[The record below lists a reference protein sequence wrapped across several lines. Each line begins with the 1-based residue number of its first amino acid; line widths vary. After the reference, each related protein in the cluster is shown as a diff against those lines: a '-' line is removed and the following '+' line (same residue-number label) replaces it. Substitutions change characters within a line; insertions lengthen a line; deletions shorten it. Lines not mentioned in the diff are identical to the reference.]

1 MHHTKRLIFATIAL
15 VMILLVPVS
24 SADVEWTGA
33 FVLGSCCEPNSLDP
47 AAMGISQ
54 TEGYVINAMYE
65 GLTQYARDG
74 EIAPRLATSWQIS
87 DDALTY
93 TLSLREGVQ
102 FHDGSTLDA
111 EAVKLSLDRHKALG
125 MGNLG
130 FILAPVDSVAVVDD
144 MTVAIQLSSADFQFW
159 AGLPHIKI
167 LSAQALAEHDMDGD
181 MAGEFFRE
189 NAVGT
194 GPYQLVRWD
203 PGRQT
208 EMEAFPDYW
217 GGWDGPHVERFI
229 ARYGL
234 DYTTRLLLME
244 NGELHLIDWAGL
256 SDVRRAATSPAIHLN
271 FGNPLQAFYHFM
283 KQDGPLADK
292 QVRQALLHAYPYAA
306 MIEVMGGFAVP
317 LTSPALAGTTGH
329 CDVFEPAQD
338 LDKARELLAEAGY
351 ADGFS
356 LRQAY
361 RHANE
366 PRRFAAVLFQEAL
379 AELNIEVVL
388 DDIPWGTFIDAQ
400 RNFDTAYDM
409 SSHWLNIPIP
419 YAGEMLFRLNHSS
432 LIDTGTGNWAWYNN
446 PDFDALLEEAPT
458 LAPGDSRIDEL
469 LCEAQQILIDDA
481 VVIPVMLSQYIDL
494 THSSVRGYQYD
505 PYGFPGDLHPYEI
518 WLEG

>member
-1 MHHTKRLIFATIAL
+1 MKTFLKVFAVICAL
-15 VMILLVPVS
+15 LLMLAPA
-24 SADVEWTGA
+24 SADATWTGT

-65 GLTQYARDG
+65 GLTQYSREG
-74 EIAPRLATSWQIS
+74 EIVPRLATGWEIS
-87 DDALTY
+87 EDALTY
-93 TLSLREGVQ
+93 TLSLRAGVM

-111 EAVKLSLDRHKALG
+111 EDVKVSLDRHKELG
-125 MGNLG
+125 LGNLG
-130 FILAPVDSVAVVDD
+130 FILAPVDTVAILDD
-144 MTVAIQLSSADFQFW
+144 MTVQIQLSTADFQFW

-167 LSAQALAEHDMDGD
+167 LSADAIAANDMDGD

-194 GPYQLVRWD
+194 GPYQLARWD

-208 EMEAFPDYW
+208 EMTAFADYW
-217 GGWDGPHVERFI
+217 RGWEGPHVESFI

-234 DYTTRLLLME
+234 DFSTRLLLME
-244 NGELHLIDWAGL
+244 DGEVHLIDWAGL
-256 SDVRRAATSPAIHLN
+256 SDIRRAETTDAINYNL
-271 FGNPLQAFYHFM
+271 GNPLQGFYHFM
-283 KQDGPLADK
+283 KQDGPLADVH
-292 QVRQALLHAYPYAA
+292 VRQALMHAYPYEA
-306 MIEVMGGFAVP
+306 MIEVMQGVALP
-317 LTSPALAGTTGH
+317 LSSPALSGTIGH
-329 CDVFEPAQD
+329 CEVFEPVQD
-338 LDKARELLAEAGY
+338 MDKARAHLAASDY

-379 AELNIEVVL
+379 AELGIEVQL

-446 PDFDALLEEAPT
+446 PEFDALLEEAPT
-458 LAPGDSRIDEL
+458 LAPGDPRIDEL
-469 LCEAQQILIDDA
+469 LCQAQQILIGDA

-494 THSSVRGYQYD
+494 THASVRGYQYD
-505 PYGFPGDLHPYEI
+505 PYGFPGDLHPYDI
-518 WLEG
+518 WLEN

>member
-1 MHHTKRLIFATIAL
+1 MKSQLRILMTVAVLLLAL
-15 VMILLVPVS
+15 VPA
-24 SADVEWTGA
+24 SADVTWTGA

-65 GLTQYARDG
+65 GLTQYSREG
-74 EIAPRLATSWQIS
+74 EIVPRLATGWDIS

-93 TLSLREGVQ
+93 TLTLRDGVQ
-102 FHDGSTLDA
+102 FHDGSLLDA
-111 EAVKLSLDRHKALG
+111 EDVVVSLERHMALG
-125 MGNLG
+125 LGNLG
-130 FILAPVDSVAVVDD
+130 FILAPVDSVTATDD
-144 MTVAIQLSSADFQFW
+144 MTVEIQLSTADFQFW

-167 LSAQALAEHDMDGD
+167 LSADAIAANDMDGD

-194 GPYQLVRWD
+194 GPYQLTRWD

-208 EMEAFPDYW
+208 EMSAFPDYW
-217 GGWDGPHVERFI
+217 RGWEGPHVETFI

-234 DYTTRLLLME
+234 DFSTRLLLME
-244 NGELHLIDWAGL
+244 DGEVHLIDWAGL
-256 SDVRRAATSPAIHLN
+256 SDIRRAETSDAITYNL
-271 FGNPLQAFYHFM
+271 GNPLQGFYHFM
-283 KQDGPLADK
+283 KQDGPLADVK
-292 QVRQALLHAYPYAA
+292 VRQALMHAYPYEA
-306 MIEVMGGFAVP
+306 MIEVMQGVALP
-317 LTSPALAGTTGH
+317 LSSPAIGGTIGH
-329 CDVFEPAQD
+329 CDVFEPVQD
-338 LDKARELLAEAGY
+338 MEAARALLAESDY

-379 AELNIEVVL
+379 AELGIEVVL

-409 SSHWLNIPIP
+409 TSHWLNIPIP
-419 YAGEMLFRLNHSS
+419 YSGEMLFRLNHSS

-446 PDFDALLEEAPT
+446 PAFDALLEEAPT
-458 LAPGDSRIDEL
+458 LAPGDPRIGEL
-469 LCEAQQILIDDA
+469 LCQAQQILIDDA

-494 THSSVRGYQYD
+494 THVSVRGYQYD
-505 PYGFPGDLHPYEI
+505 PYGFPGDLHPYDI
-518 WLEG
+518 WLEN

>member
-1 MHHTKRLIFATIAL
+1 MKLLLKLVLAFALTLMVFA
-15 VMILLVPVS
+15 PA
-24 SADVEWTGA
+24 SADVTWTGA

-65 GLTQYARDG
+65 GLTQYSRAG
-74 EIAPRLATSWQIS
+74 EIVPRLATGWAIS

-93 TLSLREGVQ
+93 TLTLREGVH
-102 FHDGSTLDA
+102 FHDGTLLDS
-111 EAVKLSLDRHKALG
+111 EDVVVSLERHKALG
-125 MGNLG
+125 LGNLG
-130 FILAPVDSVAVVDD
+130 FILAPVASIAATDD
-144 MTVAIQLSSADFQFW
+144 MTVRIQLSAADFQFW

-167 LSAQALAEHDMDGD
+167 LSADAIAAKDRDGD

-194 GPYQLVRWD
+194 GPYQLLRWD

-208 EMEAFPDYW
+208 EMTAFEDYW
-217 GGWDGPHVERFI
+217 GGWEGPHVETFI

-234 DYTTRLLLME
+234 DFSTRTLLME
-244 NGELHLIDWAGL
+244 DDELHLIDWAGL
-256 SDVRRAATSPAIHLN
+256 SDIRRAETSDAISYNL
-271 FGNPLQAFYHFM
+271 GNPLQGFYHFM
-283 KQDGPLADK
+283 KQDGPLADVK
-292 QVRQALLHAYPYAA
+292 VRQALTHAFPYEA
-306 MIEVMGGFAVP
+306 MIEVMQGVALP
-317 LTSPALAGTTGH
+317 LSSPAISGTVGH

-338 LDKARELLAEAGY
+338 MDKARALLAESDY

-379 AELNIEVVL
+379 AELGIEVVL

-419 YAGEMLFRLNHSS
+419 YSGEMLFRLNHSS
-432 LIDTGTGNWAWYNN
+432 LIDTGTGNWAWYDN
-446 PDFDALLEEAPT
+446 PEFDALLEEAPT
-458 LAPGDSRIDEL
+458 LAPGDPRIDEL
-469 LCEAQQILIDDA
+469 LCEAQQLLIDDA

-494 THSSVRGYQYD
+494 THASVRGYQYD
-505 PYGFPGDLHPYEI
+505 PYGFPGDLRVHEI
-518 WLEG
+518 WLEN

>member
-1 MHHTKRLIFATIAL
+1 MKTFLKVFAVICAL
-15 VMILLVPVS
+15 LLMLAPA
-24 SADVEWTGA
+24 SADATWTGT

-65 GLTQYARDG
+65 GLTQYSREG
-74 EIAPRLATSWQIS
+74 EIVPRLATGWEIS
-87 DDALTY
+87 EDALTY
-93 TLSLREGVQ
+93 TLSLRAGVM

-111 EAVKLSLDRHKALG
+111 EDVKVSLDRHKELG
-125 MGNLG
+125 LGNLG
-130 FILAPVDSVAVVDD
+130 FILAPVDSVAILDN
-144 MTVAIQLSSADFQFW
+144 MTVQIQLSTADFQFW

-167 LSAQALAEHDMDGD
+167 LSADAIAANDMDGD

-194 GPYQLVRWD
+194 GPYQLARWD

-208 EMEAFPDYW
+208 EMTAFADYW
-217 GGWDGPHVERFI
+217 RGWEGPHVESFI

-234 DYTTRLLLME
+234 DFSTRLLLME
-244 NGELHLIDWAGL
+244 DGEVHLIDWAGL
-256 SDVRRAATSPAIHLN
+256 SDIRRAETTDAINYNL
-271 FGNPLQAFYHFM
+271 GNPLQGFYHFM
-283 KQDGPLADK
+283 KQDGPLADAH
-292 QVRQALLHAYPYAA
+292 VRQALMHAYPYEA
-306 MIEVMGGFAVP
+306 MIEVMQGVALP
-317 LTSPALAGTTGH
+317 LSSPALSGTIGH
-329 CDVFEPAQD
+329 CEVFEPVQD
-338 LDKARELLAEAGY
+338 MDKARAHLAASDY

-379 AELNIEVVL
+379 AELGIEVQL

-446 PDFDALLEEAPT
+446 PEFDVLLEEAPT
-458 LAPGDSRIDEL
+458 LAPGDPRIDEL
-469 LCEAQQILIDDA
+469 LCQAQQILIDDA

-494 THSSVRGYQYD
+494 THASVRGYQYD
-505 PYGFPGDLHPYEI
+505 PYGFPGDLHPYDI
-518 WLEG
+518 WLEN

>member
-1 MHHTKRLIFATIAL
+1 MKTFVKL
-15 VMILLVPVS
+15 LLVVCALLITLAPV
-24 SADVEWTGA
+24 SADVTWTGA

-54 TEGYVINAMYE
+54 TEGYVVNAMYE
-65 GLTQYARDG
+65 GLTQYSRDG
-74 EIAPRLATSWQIS
+74 EIVPRLATGWEIS

-93 TLSLREGVQ
+93 TLTLREGVL

-111 EAVKLSLDRHKALG
+111 EDVKVSLDRHKALG
-125 MGNLG
+125 LGNLG
-130 FILAPVDSVAVVDD
+130 FILAPVDTVSVADD
-144 MTVAIQLSSADFQFW
+144 MTVQIQLSTADFQFW

-167 LSAQALAEHDMDGD
+167 LSADAIAANQMDDD

-194 GPYQLVRWD
+194 GAYQLVRWD

-208 EMEAFPDYW
+208 EMSAFADYW
-217 GGWDGPHVERFI
+217 GGWDGPHIETFI
-229 ARYGL
+229 VRYGL
-234 DYTTRLLLME
+234 DFSTRLLLME
-244 NGELHLIDWAGL
+244 DGEVHLIDWAGL
-256 SDVRRAATSPAIHLN
+256 SDIRRAETTDAMN
-271 FGNPLQAFYHFM
+271 FNLGNPLQGFYHFM

-292 QVRQALLHAYPYAA
+292 QVRQALMHAYPYEA
-306 MIEVMGGFAVP
+306 MIEVMQGVALP
-317 LTSPALAGTTGH
+317 LNSPALGGTIGH
-329 CDVFEPAQD
+329 CDVLEPVQD
-338 LDKARELLAEAGY
+338 MDRARELLAASDY
-351 ADGFS
+351 ADGFT

-379 AELNIEVVL
+379 AELGIEVVL
-388 DDIPWGTFIDAQ
+388 EDIPWGTFIDAQ

-446 PDFDALLEEAPT
+446 PAFDALLDEAPT
-458 LAPGDSRIDEL
+458 LAPGDPRIDEL
-469 LCEAQQILIDDA
+469 LCEAQRMLVDDA

-505 PYGFPGDLHPYEI
+505 PYGFPGDVHPYDI
-518 WLEG
+518 WLDT

>member
-1 MHHTKRLIFATIAL
+1 MNSFKRLVIVLI
-15 VMILLVPVS
+15 VLLLLIPVQ
-24 SADVEWTGA
+24 AQDVQWTGA
-33 FVLGSCCEPNSLDP
+33 FVLGTCCEPNSLDP

-54 TEGYVINAMYE
+54 TEGYVVNAMYE
-65 GLTQYARDG
+65 GLTQYSRDG
-74 EIAPRLATSWQIS
+74 EIVPRLATGWKIS

-93 TLSLREGVQ
+93 TLTLREGVQ

-111 EAVKLSLDRHKALG
+111 AAVKLSLDRHKALG

-130 FILAPVDSVAVVDD
+130 FILAPVDSVNVIDD
-144 MTVAIQLSSADFQFW
+144 MTIEIQLSTADFQFW

-167 LSAQALAEHDMDGD
+167 VSAQAVADNEVDGD
-181 MAGEFFRE
+181 LAGEFFRE

-194 GPYQLVRWD
+194 GPYQLARWD

-208 EMEAFPDYW
+208 DLEAFTGYW
-217 GGWDGPHVERFI
+217 QGWEGPHVERFI

-234 DYTTRLLLME
+234 DFSTRLLLME
-244 NGELHLIDWAGL
+244 DGEVHLIDWAGL
-256 SDVRRAATSPAIHLN
+256 SDVRRAATSAAIHLN
-271 FGNPLQAFYHFM
+271 FGNPLQGFYHFL
-283 KQDGPLADK
+283 KQDGPLANIT
-292 QVRQALLHAYPYAA
+292 VRQALMHAYPYSA
-306 MIEVMGGFAVP
+306 MIEVMQGFAVP
-317 LTSPALAGTTGH
+317 LTSPALSGTVGH
-329 CDVFEPAQD
+329 CDVFAPVQD
-338 LDKARELLAEAGY
+338 MDKARELLAEAGY

-356 LRQAY
+356 VRQAY

-379 AELNIEVVL
+379 AELGVEVVL
-388 DDIPWGTFIDAQ
+388 EDIPWGTFIDAQ

-419 YAGEMLFRLNHSS
+419 YSGEMLFRLNHSD

-458 LAPGDSRIDEL
+458 LAPGDPRIDEL
-469 LCEAQQILIDDA
+469 LCEAQQILVDDA

-494 THSSVRGYQYD
+494 THSSVQGYQYD
-505 PYGFPGDLHPYEI
+505 PYGFPGDLHPYDI
-518 WLEG
+518 WLNG

>member
-1 MHHTKRLIFATIAL
+1 MKTFLKVFAVICAL
-15 VMILLVPVS
+15 LLMLAPA
-24 SADVEWTGA
+24 SADATWTGT

-65 GLTQYARDG
+65 GLTQYSREG
-74 EIAPRLATSWQIS
+74 EIVPRLATGWEIS
-87 DDALTY
+87 EDALTY
-93 TLSLREGVQ
+93 TLSLRAGVM

-111 EAVKLSLDRHKALG
+111 EDVKVSLDRHKELG
-125 MGNLG
+125 LGNLG
-130 FILAPVDSVAVVDD
+130 FILAPVDSVAIVDD
-144 MTVAIQLSSADFQFW
+144 MTVQIQLSTADFQFW

-167 LSAQALAEHDMDGD
+167 LSADAIAANDMDGD
-181 MAGEFFRE
+181 MAAEFFRE

-194 GPYQLVRWD
+194 GPYQLARWD

-208 EMEAFPDYW
+208 EMSAFADYW
-217 GGWDGPHVERFI
+217 RGWEGPHVESFI

-234 DYTTRLLLME
+234 DFSTRLLLME
-244 NGELHLIDWAGL
+244 DGEVHLIDWAGL
-256 SDVRRAATSPAIHLN
+256 SDIRRAETTDAINYNL
-271 FGNPLQAFYHFM
+271 GNPLQGFYHFM
-283 KQDGPLADK
+283 KQDGPLADVH
-292 QVRQALLHAYPYAA
+292 VRQALMHAYPYEA
-306 MIEVMGGFAVP
+306 MIEVMQGVALP
-317 LTSPALAGTTGH
+317 LNSPALSGTIGH
-329 CDVFEPAQD
+329 CEVFEPVQD
-338 LDKARELLAEAGY
+338 MDKARAHLAASDY

-379 AELNIEVVL
+379 AELGIEVQL

-446 PDFDALLEEAPT
+446 PEFDALLEEAPT
-458 LAPGDSRIDEL
+458 LAPGDPRIGEL
-469 LCEAQQILIDDA
+469 LCQAQQILIDDA

-494 THSSVRGYQYD
+494 THASVRGYQYD
-505 PYGFPGDLHPYEI
+505 PYGFPGDLHPYDI
-518 WLEG
+518 WLEN

>member
-1 MHHTKRLIFATIAL
+1 MYYKKHVLLALL
-15 VMILLVPVS
+15 VMLTLVLIPVS
-24 SADVEWTGA
+24 SAQVEWTGA

-47 AAMGISQ
+47 AATGISQ

-65 GLTQYARDG
+65 GLTQYSRAG
-74 EIAPRLATSWQIS
+74 EIVPRLATNWEIS
-87 DDALTY
+87 ENALTY

-102 FHDGSTLDA
+102 FHDGSMLNADA
-111 EAVKLSLDRHKALG
+111 VRVSLDRHKALG

-130 FILAPVDSVAVVDD
+130 FIVSAVDTITVVDD
-144 MTVAIQLSSADFQFW
+144 LTVEIQLSSADFQFW

-167 LSAQALAEHDMDGD
+167 ISAQAVAEHEMDGD
-181 MAGEFFRE
+181 MAAEFFRE

-217 GGWDGPHVERFI
+217 MGWDGPHVERYI

-244 NGELHLIDWAGL
+244 DGEVHLIDWAGL
-256 SDVRRAATSPAIHLN
+256 SDVRRAAISSAIHLN

-283 KQDGPLADK
+283 KQDGPLANK
-292 QVRQALLHAYPYAA
+292 QVRQALMYAFPYES

-317 LTSPALAGTTGH
+317 LTSPALGGTIGH
-329 CDVFEPAQD
+329 CDVFEPVQD
-338 LDKARELLAEAGY
+338 LEKARELLAEAGY

-356 LRQAY
+356 VRQAY

-379 AELNIEVVL
+379 AELGIEVVL
-388 DDIPWGTFIDAQ
+388 EDIPWGTFIDAQ

-446 PDFDALLEEAPT
+446 PDFDAMLDEAPT
-458 LAPGDSRIDEL
+458 LAPGDPRIDEL
-469 LCEAQQILIDDA
+469 LCEAQQTLIDEA

-494 THSSVRGYQYD
+494 THSSVQGYEYD
-505 PYGFPGDLHPYEI
+505 PYGFPGDVHVYDI
-518 WLEG
+518 WLDN